1 MSSITEYAAP
11 GVRRLAPYV
20 PGKPLETL
28 QREYGISDAIKLA
41 SNENPLGASPAAVQA
56 TEAAMDSIAVYPD
69 GAGFALR
76 ARLAVDL
83 ERPADAITLGNGSS
97 DLLDFAVRVFVTP
110 GDEVVYSEHAFA
122 LYPLLTRLAGGTG
135 VAVPARDFGHDLEA
149 MAAAVTERTRVVF
162 IANPNN
168 PTGTWV
174 GREALYAFIRGMPE
188 HVLVVVDEA
197 YFEYAGDPG
206 LGADDYPDATRWL
219 DTFPNLLVTR
229 TFSKIHGLAGLR
241 IGYGVSSPEVADL
254 LNRVRPPF
262 NTSTPAQAAA
272 LAALDDGEHI
282 RRTLAVNRTGMAQLT
297 AGLAARGL
305 DWIPSVANFV
315 TFDSKR
321 DAAAV
326 HEALLHQGVILRPM
340 AEYGLP
346 RHLRA
351 TIGSEAENA
360 RVLAAL
366 DEALAAVPEGT

>member
-1 MSSITEYAAP
+1 MSAITEYAAP
-11 GVRRLAPYV
+11 GVRQLAPYV

-28 QREYGISDAIKLA
+28 QREYGIRDAVKLA
-41 SNENPLGASPAAVQA
+41 SNENPLGASPAAVR
-56 TEAAMDSIAVYPD
+56 AAAETLESIAVYPD

-76 ARLAVDL
+76 SRLAEQL
-83 ERPADAITLGNGSS
+83 GQPAEAITLGNGSS

-122 LYPLLTRLAGGTG
+122 LYPLLTRMAGGTG
-135 VAVPARDFGHDLEA
+135 VAVPARDYGHDLAA

-174 GREALYAFIRGMPE
+174 DARALHAFLAGLPE
-188 HVLVVVDEA
+188 HVLAVVDEA

-206 LGADDYPDATRWL
+206 LGATDYPDATAWL

-241 IGYGVSSPEVADL
+241 VGYGVSSPAVADL

-272 LAALDDGEHI
+272 LAALDDDAHI
-282 RRTLAVNRTGMAQLT
+282 RHTLAVNRDGMAQLT

-315 TFDSKR
+315 TFDSGR

-326 HEALLHQGVILRPM
+326 HEALLRQGVILRPM

-351 TIGSEAENA
+351 TVGSEAEND

-366 DEALAAVPEGT
+366 DTALAAVPEGD